1 MVMNPEGVHVREE
14 LVQVTYLALSYVRSG
29 AVTASGS
36 NRLPLNAVS

>member
-1 MVMNPEGVHVREE
+1 MVMNPGGVKEVEE
-14 LVQVTYLALSYVRSG
+14 LVQVTYLALSYVRSS